1 MFWNI
6 EGTQIYVLGTVHLTN
21 LDPIRLPPSVT
32 KVFAAATH
40 VIFELDLS
48 IPPDLSPLMLR
59 DGSKLQDHLSTETF
73 ARVQAH
79 WARLKLPPENLQRSR
94 PAAAAL
100 ALYVTQSIQYGYL
113 PLRGI
118 DQYIWALAIE
128 AGKQIRHL
136 ESAESQMAAIVGP
149 PLSEQV
155 SFLEHHAFQEDV
167 GVSELAT
174 AVSAWIRGD
183 IMFFEDLAANRN
195 HRWPVTFDILLRQ
208 RNERWVSQIADMVH
222 DARPKLLVVGALHM
236 AGPDGLPSLLKEQ
249 GFNMRAQAWR
259 FLN

>member
-21 LDPIRLPPSVT
+21 LDPIRLPPSVMQ
-32 KVFAAATH
+32 VFGAATH

-48 IPPDLSPLMLR
+48 IPPDPGPLMLQ
-59 DGSKLQDHLSTETF
+59 DGSKLQDYVSAETF
-73 ARVQAH
+73 ARVEAH

-94 PAAAAL
+94 PGTAAL
-100 ALYVTQSIQYGYL
+100 ALYVTQSIRCGYL
-113 PLRGI
+113 PHRGI
-118 DQYIWALAIE
+118 DQYIRTLAIE
-128 AGKQIRHL
+128 AGKQMRHL
-136 ESAESQMAAIVGP
+136 ESAASQMAAIVGP
-149 PLSEQV
+149 PLAEQV
-155 SFLEHHAFQEDV
+155 SFLEHHAFQDDV

-208 RNERWVSQIADMVH
+208 RNERWVSQIAAMARDMH
-222 DARPKLLVVGALHM
+222 PKLLVVGALHM
-236 AGPDGLPSLLKEQ
+236 AGPSGLPGLLKEQ
-249 GFNMRAQAWR
+249 GLSMHAQAWR